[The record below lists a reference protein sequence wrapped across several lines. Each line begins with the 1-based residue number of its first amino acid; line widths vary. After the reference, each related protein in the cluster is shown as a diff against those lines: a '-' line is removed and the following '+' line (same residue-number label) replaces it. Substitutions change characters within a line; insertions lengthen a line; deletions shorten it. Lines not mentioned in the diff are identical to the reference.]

1 PPQGP
6 GYRPRSPAKLPS
18 RGSTPSGVR
27 RLGRSRRI
35 PPACVPRR
43 RISNSPWTASSS
55 GSIFF
60 SSLCFAS
67 LAFLRPQQHSSRS
80 PLLPPA
86 VQLHCALTSL
96 PFHILGWILPHCCRH
111 HHGNCSRNQM
121 AHHHRE
127 PLVGDHQPMCAHGAS
142 CAAPLMGIG
151 RDLHLEEAS
160 TCS

>member
-1 PPQGP
+1 
-6 GYRPRSPAKLPS
+6 PRSPAKLPS

-96 PFHILGWILPHCCRH
+96 PFHILGWILPHVR
-111 HHGNCSRNQM
+111 
-121 AHHHRE
+121 
-127 PLVGDHQPMCAHGAS
+127 AS
-142 CAAPLMGIG
+142 SIFLLSGFSGCPFPSSG
-151 RDLHLEEAS
+151 R
-160 TCS
+160 